1 MPKTDPSGK
10 ILMICFPIMRD
21 ELCKM
26 LAGRTLFSEIDNSL
40 SKTVLMR
47 KSSHPS
53 IGSFI
58 AVSKVIGIQ
67 RVNVPV
73 F

>member
-1 MPKTDPSGK
+1 MPKTNPSGK

-21 ELCKM
+21 ELCKI

-58 AVSKVIGIQ
+58 GVSKLVGI
-67 RVNVPV
+67 RRISIPV